1 MTCQL
6 VCIEGAKILMDP
18 FRMTSIGGTWL
29 SMAKHVRIRQCPA
42 CIKFTST
49 DPKHGPMQIRIYDC
63 PFNTIGI
70 DYAGQLPT
78 TPTGNKWIL
87 TAVCP
92 FSNFLQA
99 IPVPDKQATTA
110 AHALFNDVFLQHG
123 LPAVLQSDQGGE
135 WLNAVLPQ
143 LTKLLSTYCYN

>member
-1 MTCQL
+1 MHRGRKATY
-6 VCIEGAKILMDP
+6 G
-18 FRMTSIGGTWL
+18 SL
-29 SMAKHVRIRQCPA
+29 SYDFYWRNIAKHVRNWIRRCPA
-42 CIKFTST
+42 CIKFKST

-63 PFNTIGI
+63 PFNTNGI
-70 DYAGQLPT
+70 DYVGQLPT

-92 FSNFLQA
+92 YSNFLRA

-123 LPAVLQSDQGGE
+123 FPAVLQSDQGGE